1 MPEHMRGNHVLW
13 CDRQDVERHAFRML
27 CRKCIETSGKGVQ
40 IRTRLWLQQT
50 LIIALDRIPE
60 PQPLDE
66 VIGDR
71 SVPAEV
77 ARRSAAIVG
86 EGFLEYFPTVLRLS
100 PCQTKSHVGV
110 GLAIDVGHAQRIS
123 LN

>member
-1 MPEHMRGNHVLW
+1 MPEHMGGNHVLR
-13 CDRQDVERHAFRML
+13 CDGQDVERDAFRVL
-27 CRKCIETSGKGVQ
+27 CCKCIETGGKGVQ
-40 IRTRLWLQQT
+40 ICTRLWLQQT

-86 EGFLEYFPTVLRLS
+86 ESFLEYFPTVLRLS
-100 PCQTKSHVGV
+100 PCQAKSHVSV
-110 GLAIDVGHAQRIS
+110 SLAIDVGHAQRIS